1 MLLLP
6 CVMNSHIL
14 EMTYFDAKCIFL
26 VVDPHHRYPPNSQ
39 SQLCTAIITTAPGRE
54 LSLQHNG
61 QPIVVCDGTGCIIFG
76 RISREISGNCC
87 LREVQHTRPRAGTDS
102 MSRPA
107 THICTQCHP
116 SFSARGAANHS
127 RGHAGGHR
135 CVVIGETAAGQASGP
150 VLSRSAAAEGG
161 AGHGRVGPVAMQEAA
176 GPASLSSQD
185 QPASAAPPSP
195 THSAAPPSPPHSQ
208 PARQEQVCLC
218 VR

>member
-1 MLLLP
+1 
-6 CVMNSHIL
+6 
-14 EMTYFDAKCIFL
+14 
-26 VVDPHHRYPPNSQ
+26 
-39 SQLCTAIITTAPGRE
+39 
-54 LSLQHNG
+54 
-61 QPIVVCDGTGCIIFG
+61 VCGGTGCIHFWSDFPGNFG
-76 RISREISGNCC
+76 KLL

-107 THICTQCHP
+107 THICTQCHR

-161 AGHGRVGPVAMQEAA
+161 AGDGRVGPVAMQEAA

-195 THSAAPPSPPHSQ
+195 TYSAAPPSPPHSQ